1 MDYFDHAMHLAVL
14 DQRNF
19 RLEVE
24 LYLQLIAA
32 CPLGLE
38 RMAFDAAREGAITG
52 HVFAGEVLLLLAVA

>member
-1 MDYFDHAMHLAVL
+1 MQLAVL

-19 RLEVE
+19 RPDAE

-32 CPLGLE
+32 RPLGLE
-38 RMAFDAAREGAITG
+38 RMAFDPAREDAITG